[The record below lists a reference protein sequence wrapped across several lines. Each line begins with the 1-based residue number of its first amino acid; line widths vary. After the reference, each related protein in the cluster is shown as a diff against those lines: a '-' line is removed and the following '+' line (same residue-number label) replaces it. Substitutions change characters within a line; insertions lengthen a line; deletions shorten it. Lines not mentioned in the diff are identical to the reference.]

1 MNRIR
6 EQRLF
11 AFDFGL
17 NGLYHARDVPRLPKD
32 NTAPAVDTQ
41 TVSQVEALFEAGT
54 ADDALLA
61 MSVPEIADPEVLAP
75 AAYAAALD
83 DARDLLHDLASKGGA
98 DSGILAE
105 ALAVVEAAQSDRAL
119 LEAARRAL
127 MRA

>member
-6 EQRLF
+6 DQRLF

-17 NGLYHARDVPRLPKD
+17 SGLYHARDVPRLPKE
-32 NTAPAVDTQ
+32 NTAPAVDTE

-54 ADDALLA
+54 ADAALLS
-61 MSVPEIADPEVLAP
+61 MSVPEIADPQVLEP
-75 AAYAAALD
+75 AVYAAALD
-83 DARDLLHDLASKGGA
+83 DARDLLHDLASNEEA
-98 DSGILAE
+98 DSPIFAE